1 MHHTLPMT
9 SVITGTDGDE
19 ILHKGRDFGLHF
31 ELQRPPFARLSEIVA
46 AYPATLHL
54 DGAEIQFETLRQR
67 VADGG
72 DLPQSLQFRIFL
84 PVPPVP
90 RLDRSEHA
98 VAELDVRLMPMR
110 HNAAVLWIFEWVR
123 KPPELLAA
131 EFWKGRRDPITSVT
145 AGPYRFTT
153 WRSDMCG
160 TGSFELSR
168 QCEQIIGITQEQID
182 EDPGKIWAQV
192 HPDDI
197 EEMSLIQARALEENL
212 PFKARM
218 RMTVGDKTKLIYAE
232 SVPVEMLP
240 DKIIWEGMMI
250 DITAYQI
257 ERQREEVGHARDVF
271 EARNVGELVE
281 RERMIGELHDGLGSL
296 LLEAKHKLRQP
307 DVSPAAISPLIEES
321 VNELRLIVMTAE
333 YSNRPFAEAFRELC
347 GRLQGSF
354 QTDNLKIVT
363 KVELGDDIPIERWA
377 VNVLRIV
384 QELVAN
390 AVKHSGAS
398 LVEIVAQ
405 HTPEGQLDINVRDNG
420 SGFSQALERRRGY
433 GLLSIQKRADAMNAD
448 FDIKTGPEGSCMRLT
463 LRVGAKHL

>member
-9 SVITGTDGDE
+9 SVITGTDADE

-31 ELQRPPFARLSEIVA
+31 EFERPPFSRLSEIVA
-46 AYPATLHL
+46 AYPVTLQL
-54 DGAEIQFETLRQR
+54 DGVDIEFENLRQI

-72 DLPQSLQFRIFL
+72 DLPQSLLFRIFL
-84 PVPPVP
+84 PVP
-90 RLDRSEHA
+90 A
-98 VAELDVRLMPMR
+98 VQQQARPEQSFAELDVRLMPMR
-110 HNAAVLWIFEWVR
+110 HNSAVLWVFEWVN
-123 KPPELLAA
+123 KPPELLAE
-131 EFWKGRRDPITSVT
+131 EFWKGLRDPITSVT
-145 AGPYRFTT
+145 AGPYRFTSF
-153 WRSDMCG
+153 RSDMRG
-160 TGSFELSR
+160 AGSFELSR
-168 QCEQIIGITQEQID
+168 QLEQIIGITQEQID
-182 EDPGKIWAQV
+182 QDPGLIWAQV

-197 EEMSLIQARALEENL
+197 QEMNRVQTRALEENK

-218 RMTVGDKTKLIYAE
+218 RMRVGDKTKLIYAE

-240 DKIIWEGMMI
+240 DRIIWDGMMI

-307 DVSPAAISPLIEES
+307 DVSAEAIAPLIEES

-333 YSNRPFAEAFRELC
+333 YSNRPFVEAFRELC

-354 QTDNLKIVT
+354 QTDDLQIITKIA
-363 KVELGDDIPIERWA
+363 LGDTILIERWA

-398 LVEIVAQ
+398 VVEIAAQ
-405 HTPEGQLDINVRDNG
+405 ETPEGQLDISVHDNG
-420 SGFSQALERRRGY
+420 RGFSQTRERKRGY
-433 GLLSIQKRADAMNAD
+433 GLLSIQKRADAMNAQFTMD
-448 FDIKTGPEGSCMRLT
+448 TGATGSCMRLT
-463 LRVGAKHL
+463 LHLGADGL